1 MVDIQLQLPKELV
14 KAVEAP
20 NTQLEQTL
28 WQKIVLELYREE
40 TISFGKA
47 CELLGLTKWEFTD
60 LLREKDVPLSY
71 SADDLEED
79 LQALKDFKLVAIQ
92 TDQSGTPY
100 FRR

>member
-1 MVDIQLQLPKELV
+1 MEMVDIRLQLPKEVV
-14 KAVEAP
+14 KAVEVP
-20 NTQLEQTL
+20 DTLLEQTL

-71 SADDLEED
+71 SEDDLEDD
-79 LQALKDFKLVAIQ
+79 LQALKNLNLW
-92 TDQSGTPY
+92 
-100 FRR
+100 